1 MGGLQIMKNFILGFG
16 FCFCLLGLFIL
27 FDKGFYWSIGHYLYT
42 VLLGMGLSFFLLGML
57 KDLDL

>member
-1 MGGLQIMKNFILGFG
+1 MKKGFIFGFG
-16 FCFCLLGLFIL
+16 FCFCLFALFFI
-27 FDKGFYWSIGHYLYT
+27 FDKGWYFSLVHYLYT